1 MVSWSGVS
9 GYLTAYTIIDA
20 ENKRAVQLMLIPPDG
35 GRMEIIWRRQDW
47 YLRAED
53 REVYIP
59 QVFWTF
65 LWIMI

>member
-1 MVSWSGVS
+1 MVYWSGVS
-9 GYLTAYTIIDA
+9 GYLMAYTIIDA
-20 ENKRAVQLMLIPPDG
+20 ENKRAVQLMLIPPGG
-35 GRMEIIWRRQDW
+35 GRMEIIWLRQDW
-47 YLRAED
+47 YLKAAD

>member
-1 MVSWSGVS
+1 
-9 GYLTAYTIIDA
+9 
-20 ENKRAVQLMLIPPDG
+20 MLIPPGG

-53 REVYIP
+53 KEVYIP

>member
-1 MVSWSGVS
+1 MVYWSGVS
-9 GYLTAYTIIDA
+9 GYLMAYTIIDA
-20 ENKRAVQLMLIPPDG
+20 ENKRAVQLMLIPPGG
-35 GRMEIIWRRQDW
+35 GRMEIIWLRQDW
-47 YLRAED
+47 YLKAEY